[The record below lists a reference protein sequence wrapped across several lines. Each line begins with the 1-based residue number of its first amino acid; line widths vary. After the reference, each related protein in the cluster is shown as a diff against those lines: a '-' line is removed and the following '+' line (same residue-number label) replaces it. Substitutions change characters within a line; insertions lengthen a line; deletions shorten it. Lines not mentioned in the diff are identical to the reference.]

1 LPHLLPLFLLLG
13 FYSAG
18 ERTASGMAS
27 IYTAG
32 GIVFM
37 GAMASI
43 LNRDFPLGLLQYFI
57 ELPWPLT

>member
-1 LPHLLPLFLLLG
+1 MQLCNFLDNCQTEAAAV
-13 FYSAG
+13 S
-18 ERTASGMAS
+18 
-27 IYTAG
+27 TAG

-43 LNRDFPLGLLQYFI
+43 LNRDFPPGLLQYFI